1 MELAQNIQAVR
12 AKIAQAAA
20 DAGRTPG
27 EITLCAATKVQTD
40 ETIRAAIAA
49 GVQVCGENRVQELTA
64 HREAGAYEGAR
75 VHFIGHL
82 QTNKVKQVVGK
93 VELIHSVDSERLLR
107 AIHSQAEKLGIVQDI
122 LLEVNIAGEES
133 KGGCSPQEAEE
144 LAQLTAQLPH
154 VRLRGLMAIPPVSLE
169 IGSNRPYF
177 QAMRQLFVDIK
188 EKMSDNQAS
197 IDCLSMGMSG
207 DYADAIAEG
216 STLVR
221 VGTALFGPRPPMGT
235 PRTDIHK

>member
-1 MELAQNIQAVR
+1 MM
-12 AKIAQAAA
+12 
-20 DAGRTPG
+20 
-27 EITLCAATKVQTD
+27 
-40 ETIRAAIAA
+40 
-49 GVQVCGENRVQELTA
+49 
-64 HREAGAYEGAR
+64 
-75 VHFIGHL
+75 
-82 QTNKVKQVVGK
+82 GK
-93 VELIHSVDSERLLR
+93 VRWSELWKKYKFVLLVVLVGVMLMLLPVSSGTEEPTAEAR
-107 AIHSQAEKLGIVQDI
+107 AS
-122 LLEVNIAGEES
+122 EES
-133 KGGCSPQEAEE
+133 FDLEAEE
-144 LAQLTAQLPH
+144 RRMEELARLTAQLPH

-188 EKMSDNQAS
+188 EKMSDNQTS

>member
-75 VHFIGHL
+75 VHVIGHL

-144 LAQLTAQLPH
+144 LARLTAQLPH